1 MVSYFQLDD
10 DNKIKYTCSLN
21 HYKCDKLDR
30 ICQVGFA
37 DAWHW
42 PVSGRGDAYFDM
54 FDVYACVCARVNGGP
69 DLVCVME
76 ACLIRVICV
85 NCGI

>member
-1 MVSYFQLDD
+1 MAGVNGESWCWH
-10 DNKIKYTCSLN
+10 KG
-21 HYKCDKLDR
+21 DKLDR

-42 PVSGRGDAYFDM
+42 PVSGRGDAYCDM
-54 FDVYACVCARVNGGP
+54 FDVYACVWARVNGGP

-76 ACLIRVICV
+76 ACLVRV
-85 NCGI
+85 NCVDCGI